1 MFQHLRRLY
10 DARKPNYM
18 PMNALDMEL
27 KGRGESWT
35 FGRIEQLVESQRR
48 ERPNLEFK
56 LSLDSKERDNQT
68 KRPWAAMANS
78 GGGEVIY
85 GVQESATVAIRL
97 RPVRLA
103 GVEERIAQENERI
116 DPPTH
121 QTVHIVQSSED
132 SERGFVVVTV
142 RPAVRGVV
150 HLVDGRAPKRVETTT
165 SYMTSEEIRRW
176 IVEGERP

>member
-1 MFQHLRRLY
+1 
-10 DARKPNYM
+10 
-18 PMNALDMEL
+18 
-27 KGRGESWT
+27 
-35 FGRIEQLVESQRR
+35 
-48 ERPNLEFK
+48 
-56 LSLDSKERDNQT
+56 
-68 KRPWAAMANS
+68 MANS

-142 RPAVRGVV
+142 RPTVRGVV